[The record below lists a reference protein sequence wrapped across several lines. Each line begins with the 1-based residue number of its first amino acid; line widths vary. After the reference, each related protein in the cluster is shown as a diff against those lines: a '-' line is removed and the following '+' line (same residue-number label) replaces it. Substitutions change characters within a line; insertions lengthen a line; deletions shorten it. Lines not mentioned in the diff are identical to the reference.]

1 MPVVSEAQELGQTA
15 VTSPPDL
22 NTEKFNSEM
31 GSFHADATTT
41 NDKNVEVLSGQQV
54 VKKMEFLRQ

>member
-1 MPVVSEAQELGQTA
+1 MPVVSEAQEFNPT

-31 GSFHADATTT
+31 GSFHADAT
-41 NDKNVEVLSGQQV
+41 NNEKNVEVLSGQQI
-54 VKKMEFLRQ
+54 VKKMEFLR

>member
-41 NDKNVEVLSGQQV
+41 NEKNVEVLSGQ
-54 VKKMEFLRQ
+54 